1 MLRPIRTRGRELAS
15 AAVVVLALSGAAAW
29 SCRAPSKAVDAGQAA
44 AVEEAWGIR
53 VSRVTLTAGG
63 GLVDVRY
70 QVTDPE
76 KAARALAASVQG
88 HDEPTDEDLRNSPL
102 LVDDS
107 TGYAVTEAVIHQTG
121 RVKLERLNPKAG
133 LTYFI
138 IFSNTNGLFRPGGR
152 ATLAIGDVRLEHL
165 PVQ

>member
-1 MLRPIRTRGRELAS
+1 MLRRIRPKRRELA
-15 AAVVVLALSGAAAW
+15 AALIVLALSSAAAW
-29 SCRAPSKAVDAGQAA
+29 SCRSAAANVDASQAA

-53 VSRVTLTAGG
+53 VSRVSVTAGG

-76 KAARALAASVQG
+76 KAARVLAVSASG
-88 HDEPTDEDLRNSPL
+88 HDEPTDEELRDSPL
-102 LVDDS
+102 LVDDR

-121 RVKLERLNPKAG
+121 RVRLERLNPKAG

-138 IFSNTNGLFRPGGR
+138 MFSNTNGLFRPGGR

-165 PVQ
+165 LVQ